1 MIKLASST
9 LGCPDWS
16 FDEVMDRYREYGIR
30 GVEIRGIDGE
40 MEALKMER
48 FFPENVEKTVAA
60 MKAHGLCFVGFGTSV
75 CLHAMENREELVK
88 YISDTAEVC
97 SLAGIPAIRV
107 FGDELP
113 EADGAARELAIARII
128 GNLSAVCE
136 AAAQKGVM
144 INLEIHGTVNS
155 IRNLTPILEGVRHI
169 RNFGILWDVEH
180 SDKTTG
186 DDFQTFYELIRPYL
200 RHVHFKDYRRV
211 TDAGH
216 WVLCEIGEGDIPLAE
231 IVKTLQKDGYD
242 GYISLEWEKKW
253 HPELSDPELSFPRFV
268 SFMKTI
274 GAADDN

>member
-1 MIKLASST
+1 
-9 LGCPDWS
+9 
-16 FDEVMDRYREYGIR
+16 
-30 GVEIRGIDGE
+30 
-40 MEALKMER
+40 
-48 FFPENVEKTVAA
+48 

-75 CLHAMENREELVK
+75 CLHANENREELVK

-97 SLAGIPAIRV
+97 SRAGIPAIRV

-113 EADGAARELAIARII
+113 EADGTARELAIARII
-128 GNLSAVCE
+128 GNLSAICE

-155 IRNLTPILEGVRHI
+155 IRNLAPILEGVRHI

-186 DDFQTFYELIRPYL
+186 DDFSAFYELIRPYL
-200 RHVHFKDYRRV
+200 RHVHFKDYHREA
-211 TDAGH
+211 DAGR
-216 WVLCEIGEGDIPLAE
+216 WVLCEIGEGDIPLAA

-253 HPELSDPELSFPRFV
+253 HPELSAPELAFPRFV
-268 SFMKTI
+268 SFMEKI
-274 GAADDN
+274 GAADNN